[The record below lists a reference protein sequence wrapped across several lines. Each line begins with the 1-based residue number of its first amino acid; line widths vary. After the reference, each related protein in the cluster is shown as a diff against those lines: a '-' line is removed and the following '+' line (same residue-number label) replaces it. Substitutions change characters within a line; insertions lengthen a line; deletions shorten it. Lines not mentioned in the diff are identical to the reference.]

1 MKSMIFVA
9 TLLLSTQTFAAD
21 NPWDIKLPFKEA
33 AVHYD
38 ISGNMKGNKVVYIKN
53 YGRTSAEYTETSM
66 TIFGMT
72 QKQKDLN
79 ITTPDWNYSIN
90 LLENNGSKQTNPTK
104 YFIEEFN
111 KLSKSE
117 QKKVASNAEKFGVN
131 TLEGMQGKIEK
142 NATEILGY
150 RCDKTE
156 MMGTTVY
163 GIHGS
168 GFPLKM
174 ESNMMGMKH
183 SETATKIDKGS
194 VPNSKFV
201 PPENIQYRHDQ
212 YADQMM
218 QNYAKNVIQSLLND
232 QAPAPMGGMQ
242 SAPVQQEADKPDS
255 EQLKPEQQQQIQQL
269 MKMFG
274 G

>member
-1 MKSMIFVA
+1 MKLKLFPVI
-9 TLLLSTQTFAAD
+9 LLLSSQAYAVE

-33 AVHYD
+33 TVHYD
-38 ISGNMKGNKVVYIKN
+38 ISGNMQGKKVVYVKA

-72 QKQKDLN
+72 QIQKDLA
-79 ITTPDWNYSIN
+79 ITTPDWSYSIN
-90 LLENNGSKQTNPTK
+90 LIDNSGSKQTNPNK
-104 YFIEEFN
+104 YLIEEFN
-111 KLSKSE
+111 KLSERE
-117 QKKVASNAEKFGVN
+117 QKKVATNAEKFGMN
-131 TLEGMQGKIEK
+131 TLEGMQGKRQE
-142 NATEILGY
+142 NVVEILGY

-156 MMGTTVY
+156 MMGATVY

-168 GFPLKM
+168 GFPLKV

-183 SETATKIDKGS
+183 AETAIKIDKAA
-194 VPNSKFV
+194 VPNSKFL
-201 PPENIQYRHDQ
+201 PPTSIQYRHDQ

-218 QNYAKNVIQSLLND
+218 QNYAKNVMQSLLND
-232 QAPAPMGGMQ
+232 QPPAPMGGGQ
-242 SAPVQQEADKPDS
+242 A
-255 EQLKPEQQQQIQQL
+255 PEQQQQNKPNPEQQQQMQQL

>member
-1 MKSMIFVA
+1 MKSMILMA
-9 TLLLSTQTFAAD
+9 TILFSAQSFAVD

-38 ISGNMKGNKVVYIKN
+38 ISGNMKGNKVVYVKD

-72 QKQKDLN
+72 QKQKDLE
-79 ITTPDWNYSIN
+79 ITTPEWHYSIN
-90 LLENNGSKQTNPTK
+90 LLDNSGSKQANPTK
-104 YFIEEFN
+104 YLIEEFN
-111 KLSKSE
+111 KLSSRE
-117 QKKVASNAEKFGVN
+117 QQKVATNAEKFGV
-131 TLEGMQGKIEK
+131 TTFEGMQGKLEK

-156 MMGTTVY
+156 MMGATVY
-163 GIHGS
+163 GIQGS

-183 SETATKIDKGS
+183 AEIATKIDKGS
-194 VPNSKFV
+194 VPNSKFL
-201 PPENIQYRHDQ
+201 PPESIQYRHDQ

-232 QAPAPMGGMQ
+232 QAPAPMSGMQ
-242 SAPVQQEADKPDS
+242 APPAQQEADKP
-255 EQLKPEQQQQIQQL
+255 EQLNPEQQQQIQQL